1 MKYKNEFQVKKMTKD
16 KIEVSEKTKEL
27 DLPTTWGEVYEMPE
41 FADED
46 PPVAEL
52 SSCISTNHGTD
63 VVFVRLSG
71 EYAESNLAFLKLRT
85 LRDIYRKGWKP
96 DWSNHTSKYVIE
108 VDGDDSIK
116 IHVNI
121 YSRRFLSFPNAMTA
135 YLFYENFKDLIS
147 EAKDLI

>member
-1 MKYKNEFQVKKMTKD
+1 MEAKD

-27 DLPTTWGEVYEMPE
+27 GLPTTWEEVYEMPE

-52 SSCISTNHGTD
+52 SSCIGANHCTD
-63 VVFVRLSG
+63 FVFVRLSG
-71 EYAESNLAFLKLRT
+71 EDAESNLAFLKLRT

-108 VDGDDSIK
+108 MDGDDSVK
-116 IHVNI
+116 IHVNM

-135 YLFYENFKDLIS
+135 YLFYENFKDMILQ
-147 EAKDLI
+147 AKDLI